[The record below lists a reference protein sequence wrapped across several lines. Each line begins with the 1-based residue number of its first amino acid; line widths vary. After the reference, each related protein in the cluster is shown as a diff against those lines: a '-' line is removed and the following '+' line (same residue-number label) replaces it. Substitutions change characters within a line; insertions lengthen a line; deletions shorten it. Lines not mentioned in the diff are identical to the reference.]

1 MFNCTIK
8 TIKNALCK
16 TVSFF
21 KKHYLLSTGWLL
33 LLVNGLAFASD
44 DNPFPDMDISGD
56 VINTSGTYLEK
67 TLKYALIGGGGLLI
81 LISLAVLVNRLRDDS
96 KDKDHGNLITTFILI
111 ALGVTFGFVLIA
123 TGWKAFNSKVT

>member
-8 TIKNALCK
+8 TTKKMLGK

-21 KKHYLLSTGWLL
+21 KKHYSISVGWLL

-44 DNPFPDMDISGD
+44 NNPFPDMDISGD
-56 VINTSGTYLEK
+56 VINTGGQYLER

-96 KDKDHGNLITTFILI
+96 KEKDHGNLITTFILV

-123 TGWKAFNSKVT
+123 TGWKAFNATIS